1 MVDITAGLD
10 QVIVTRGGQVLARHR
25 RCWSTRQVIT
35 DPDHVET
42 AARLRAAYQQPRP
55 VNDPEADLVRDLACY
70 DTAFGVTID
79 GVAS

>member
-1 MVDITAGLD
+1 M
-10 QVIVTRGGQVLARHR
+10 TRGGKVLARHP
-25 RCWSTRQVIT
+25 RCWATRQIIT

-42 AARLRAAYQQPRP
+42 AARLRAAYQQPRTAA
-55 VNDPEADLVRDLACY
+55 DPDAGLVRDLACY